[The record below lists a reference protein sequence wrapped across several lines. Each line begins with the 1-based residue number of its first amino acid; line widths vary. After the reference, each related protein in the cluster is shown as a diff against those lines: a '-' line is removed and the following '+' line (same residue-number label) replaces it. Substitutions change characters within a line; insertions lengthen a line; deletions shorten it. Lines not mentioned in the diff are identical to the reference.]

1 MTHCCLVSFI
11 FYLVTDYN
19 YINQSLTY
27 LNKLFFQVEKKV
39 RKRKNDEKQE
49 SALDSSNFKKKKVDG
64 INKFIFSFK

>member
-1 MTHCCLVSFI
+1 MTLCCLVSFI
-11 FYLVTDYN
+11 VYLVTDYN
-19 YINQSLTY
+19 YINQSSPY